1 MAEKGLFEGL
11 FDKAA
16 DVSQDVWDNMS
27 TLDRMALLSAPLP
40 VIGDII
46 GAVADGVAIAKD
58 PSAMN
63 IALGAAGLLPFVPGG
78 SVTRTMRQALA
89 QAPNDLPGF
98 YEGGFKTAVAVGG
111 GALRG
116 ARNLVEARYSPTARG
131 LFQEQGVSVADTR
144 AARQA
149 MKEFSD
155 PNVGT
160 QAGKKVTGQ
169 FRQSMLFGQQYKD
182 PSKFQKISEG
192 ASEVAF
198 ADRFGAKEYY
208 DIMEGATSLTRKDLN
223 SVFDEI
229 KKVQKVNPNKKYQM
243 TVRRPHTQAAG
254 NLNRYVY
261 SGRIFGGETLAGL
274 RKIFDGKPFKTNK
287 EFLDA
292 LKNKG
297 IGVRNPE
304 EVLKGRPA
312 IVTGSVK
319 SDARELGGINYMTAI
334 KKEGTLSSFM
344 NDEHDLFIMK
354 APKADRMLS
363 VSTPIVVDIL
373 QKGEKSDL
381 IKKSKDKELLKAI
394 KNEPSLRAS
403 KQTRAKQIQ
412 QELAKYPGVDTSL
425 KTPPGMTREQFYAVQ
440 AVAKMKPSKRDY
452 SRISKEAGLFTP
464 LRAAKVTVRQ
474 EEEQQ

>member
-1 MAEKGLFEGL
+1 
-11 FDKAA
+11 
-16 DVSQDVWDNMS
+16 
-27 TLDRMALLSAPLP
+27 
-40 VIGDII
+40 
-46 GAVADGVAIAKD
+46 
-58 PSAMN
+58 
-63 IALGAAGLLPFVPGG
+63 
-78 SVTRTMRQALA
+78 
-89 QAPNDLPGF
+89 
-98 YEGGFKTAVAVGG
+98 
-111 GALRG
+111 
-116 ARNLVEARYSPTARG
+116 
-131 LFQEQGVSVADTR
+131 
-144 AARQA
+144 
-149 MKEFSD
+149 
-155 PNVGT
+155 
-160 QAGKKVTGQ
+160 
-169 FRQSMLFGQQYKD
+169 LFGQQYKD

-223 SVFDEI
+223 SVFNEI

-243 TVRRPHTQAAG
+243 TVRRTNTQAAG
-254 NLNRYVY
+254 NLDRYVY
-261 SGRIFGGETLAGL
+261 TRKIFGGESLSGL
-274 RKIFDGKPFKTNK
+274 KKIFNGKPFKTDK

-312 IVTGSVK
+312 IVTGNVK

-334 KKEGTLSSFM
+334 KKDGTLSSFM

-354 APKADRMLS
+354 APKADRMLN

-373 QKGEKSDL
+373 QKGKKSDS
-381 IKKSKDKELLKAI
+381 IKKSQASLK
-394 KNEPSLRAS
+394 AS

-412 QELAKYPGVDTSL
+412 QKLAKYPGVDTSL
-425 KTPPGMTREQFYAVQ
+425 KTPPGMSREQFYAVQ
-440 AVAKMKPSKRDY
+440 AVAKMKPSNPDY
-452 SRISKEAGLFTP
+452 SRILKEAGLFTP